1 MIMDFPKTYGFDCN
15 NPDCSITCFTA
26 KADQISVK
34 WVRDRGVDQIEL
46 QAHCPCC
53 ETMSWR
59 YYGKPDKFRS
69 VFNMMLEDMFK
80 DVDPNLPEGV

>member
-1 MIMDFPKTYGFDCN
+1 
-15 NPDCSITCFTA
+15 
-26 KADQISVK
+26 
-34 WVRDRGVDQIEL
+34 
-46 QAHCPCC
+46 
-53 ETMSWR
+53 MSWR